1 MFQIIKIGRI
11 IKALSWKCEEL
22 QSCKCRH
29 LPFCVKH
36 TPVFPIAWCL
46 SSPWSRPCVCLGHQ
60 AGANLENLKA
70 QHVFVIF
77 PLLALCEISI
87 SSEEC
92 VRRRV
97 KRSGF
102 CPLGKEGSF
111 RRRVTTSFR
120 AIPGSA
126 QWPGGRQGVKQQDRG
141 VLRITMSSF
150 CRITGKARDQPKP
163 NFFPIIPPIS
173 PADARW
179 ILWDAVKKG
188 GGRFLGSSYRSQ
200 RFCC

>member
-1 MFQIIKIGRI
+1 MFQNMKIGRI

-46 SSPWSRPCVCLGHQ
+46 SSPWSRPCVCLGHR

-70 QHVFVIF
+70 QHVFAIF

-102 CPLGKEGSF
+102 CPLGKESRLSPPGHHELPSYPWLSPVAGRPAGGQAARQGSVEDLGHNVLLLPDH
-111 RRRVTTSFR
+111 RQG
-120 AIPGSA
+120 PGSA
-126 QWPGGRQGVKQQDRG
+126 Q
-141 VLRITMSSF
+141 
-150 CRITGKARDQPKP
+150 A
-163 NFFPIIPPIS
+163 
-173 PADARW
+173 
-179 ILWDAVKKG
+179 
-188 GGRFLGSSYRSQ
+188 
-200 RFCC
+200 